1 MMAWYNMN
9 RETQGKEHRVYI
21 ANQENLA
28 AFAERAMHSSVLAI
42 DTEFLR
48 EKTYYAKLCL
58 IQLATDDETA
68 IVDPF
73 AVDDLKVLAPV
84 LRNENVM
91 KLFHAGNQDL
101 EILLREVGVLPH
113 PLFDTQVAAALLGHT
128 QQIGYAVLVHAE
140 CGVTLK
146 KIDSFTDWSRR
157 PLSDSQLEYAADD
170 VVYLPRMYER
180 MRAQLVELGRLSWLD
195 RDFED
200 LADPARYAAN
210 ERERY
215 KRLKRVSQLS
225 RRQLSAAREVAAW
238 RELEAQRRDVP
249 RKWVVTDEQIVE
261 ACKREPRSI
270 DDLFMVRG
278 LSDRLSTKDARTVV
292 SLIASALD
300 ASPDTWPEPDRC
312 GKNEPNVDAELDLMC
327 ALVRLRA
334 KQNGVAFPTLASH
347 DDLARVARGYREGVD
362 LLRGW
367 RRALV
372 GEELLE
378 LLEGRLALS
387 IDGSELRVEH
397 RS

>member
-1 MMAWYNMN
+1 M
-9 RETQGKEHRVYI
+9 YI
-21 ANQENLA
+21 ANQEDLE
-28 AFAERAMHSSVLAI
+28 AFAKRAMRSSVLAI

-58 IQLATDDETA
+58 LQLATDDETA

-73 AVDDLKVLAPV
+73 EVEDLRVLAP
-84 LRNENVM
+84 LLENESVV
-91 KLFHAGNQDL
+91 KLFHAGGQDL
-101 EILLREVGVLPH
+101 EILLREVGALPR

-128 QQIGYAVLVHAE
+128 QQIGYAALVHAE

-170 VVYLPRMYER
+170 VAYLPRMYER
-180 MRAQLVELGRLSWLD
+180 MRAQLVELGRLAWLD

-200 LADPARYAAN
+200 LADPKRYATN

-215 KRLKRVSQLS
+215 RRLKRVSQLS
-225 RRQLSAAREVAAW
+225 RRQLAAAREVAAW

-261 ACKREPRSI
+261 ACKREARTI
-270 DDLFMVRG
+270 DELFMVRG
-278 LSDRLSTKDARTVV
+278 MSDRLSTKDARCVV
-292 SLIASALD
+292 ALMSSALD
-300 ASPDTWPEPDRC
+300 APPDAWPEPDRC

-362 LLRGW
+362 VLRGW
-367 RRALV
+367 RRSLV
-372 GEELLE
+372 GEELLR
-378 LLEGRLALS
+378 LLEGKIALS
-387 IDGSELRVEH
+387 LSNGEIKVTEV
-397 RS
+397 

>member
-1 MMAWYNMN
+1 
-9 RETQGKEHRVYI
+9 
-21 ANQENLA
+21 
-28 AFAERAMHSSVLAI
+28 MHSSVLAI

-128 QQIGYAVLVHAE
+128 QQIGYAALVHAE

-225 RRQLSAAREVAAW
+225 RRQLSRAR
-238 RELEAQRRDVP
+238 
-249 RKWVVTDEQIVE
+249 
-261 ACKREPRSI
+261 
-270 DDLFMVRG
+270 
-278 LSDRLSTKDARTVV
+278 
-292 SLIASALD
+292 
-300 ASPDTWPEPDRC
+300 
-312 GKNEPNVDAELDLMC
+312 
-327 ALVRLRA
+327 
-334 KQNGVAFPTLASH
+334 
-347 DDLARVARGYREGVD
+347 
-362 LLRGW
+362 
-367 RRALV
+367 
-372 GEELLE
+372 
-378 LLEGRLALS
+378 
-387 IDGSELRVEH
+387 
-397 RS
+397 

>member
-1 MMAWYNMN
+1 M
-9 RETQGKEHRVYI
+9 YI
-21 ANQENLA
+21 ANQEDLE
-28 AFAERAMHSSVLAI
+28 AFAKRAMRSSVLAI

-58 IQLATDDETA
+58 LQLATDDETA

-73 AVDDLKVLAPV
+73 EVEDLRVLAP
-84 LRNENVM
+84 LLENESVV
-91 KLFHAGNQDL
+91 KLFHAGGQDL
-101 EILLREVGVLPH
+101 EILLREVGTLPR

-128 QQIGYAVLVHAE
+128 QQIGYAALVHAE

-170 VVYLPRMYER
+170 VAYLPRMYER
-180 MRAQLVELGRLSWLD
+180 MRAQLVELGRLAWLD

-200 LADPARYAAN
+200 LADPKRYATN

-215 KRLKRVSQLS
+215 RRLKRVSQLS
-225 RRQLSAAREVAAW
+225 RRQLAAAREVAAW

-261 ACKREPRSI
+261 ACKREARTI
-270 DDLFMVRG
+270 DELFMVRG
-278 LSDRLSTKDARTVV
+278 MSDRLSTKDARCVV
-292 SLIASALD
+292 ALMSSALD
-300 ASPDTWPEPDRC
+300 APPDAWPEPDRC

-362 LLRGW
+362 VLRGW
-367 RRALV
+367 RRSLV
-372 GEELLE
+372 GEELLR
-378 LLEGRLALS
+378 LLEGKIALS
-387 IDGSELRVEH
+387 LSDGEVKVTEV
-397 RS
+397 

>member
-128 QQIGYAVLVHAE
+128 QQIGYAALVHAE

-261 ACKREPRSI
+261 ACKREPVHRRPRSCARR
-270 DDLFMVRG
+270 VRPPLHEG
-278 LSDRLSTKDARTVV
+278 
-292 SLIASALD
+292 
-300 ASPDTWPEPDRC
+300 
-312 GKNEPNVDAELDLMC
+312 
-327 ALVRLRA
+327 RA
-334 KQNGVAFPTLASH
+334 HRGVADRVRVGRVSRH
-347 DDLARVARGYREGVD
+347 LARA
-362 LLRGW
+362 
-367 RRALV
+367 
-372 GEELLE
+372 
-378 LLEGRLALS
+378 
-387 IDGSELRVEH
+387 
-397 RS
+397 

>member
-1 MMAWYNMN
+1 
-9 RETQGKEHRVYI
+9 
-21 ANQENLA
+21 
-28 AFAERAMHSSVLAI
+28 MHSSVLAI

-128 QQIGYAVLVHAE
+128 QQIGYAALVHAE

-180 MRAQLVELGRLSWLD
+180 LQARAPFHRRPVHGARAVRPPLHEGRAHRGVAD
-195 RDFED
+195 RV
-200 LADPARYAAN
+200 RVG
-210 ERERY
+210 
-215 KRLKRVSQLS
+215 RVS
-225 RRQLSAAREVAAW
+225 R
-238 RELEAQRRDVP
+238 
-249 RKWVVTDEQIVE
+249 
-261 ACKREPRSI
+261 
-270 DDLFMVRG
+270 
-278 LSDRLSTKDARTVV
+278 
-292 SLIASALD
+292 
-300 ASPDTWPEPDRC
+300 
-312 GKNEPNVDAELDLMC
+312 
-327 ALVRLRA
+327 
-334 KQNGVAFPTLASH
+334 H
-347 DDLARVARGYREGVD
+347 LARA
-362 LLRGW
+362 
-367 RRALV
+367 
-372 GEELLE
+372 
-378 LLEGRLALS
+378 
-387 IDGSELRVEH
+387 
-397 RS
+397 

>member
-1 MMAWYNMN
+1 M
-9 RETQGKEHRVYI
+9 YI
-21 ANQENLA
+21 ANQEDLE
-28 AFAERAMHSSVLAI
+28 AFANRAMRSSVLAI

-58 IQLATDDETA
+58 LQLATDDETA

-73 AVDDLKVLAPV
+73 EVDDLRVLAP
-84 LRNENVM
+84 LLENESVV
-91 KLFHAGNQDL
+91 KLFHAGGQDL
-101 EILLREVGVLPH
+101 EILLREVGTLPR

-128 QQIGYAVLVHAE
+128 QQIGYAALVHAE

-157 PLSDSQLEYAADD
+157 PLSESQLEYAADD
-170 VVYLPRMYER
+170 VAYLPRMYER
-180 MRAQLVELGRLSWLD
+180 MRAQLVELGRLAWLD

-200 LADPARYAAN
+200 LADPKRYATN

-215 KRLKRVSQLS
+215 RRLKRVSQLS
-225 RRQLSAAREVAAW
+225 RRQLAAAREVAAW

-261 ACKREPRSI
+261 ACKREARTI
-270 DDLFMVRG
+270 DELFMVRG
-278 LSDRLSTKDARTVV
+278 MSDRLSTKDARCVV
-292 SLIASALD
+292 ALMSSALD
-300 ASPDTWPEPDRC
+300 APPDAWPEPDRC
-312 GKNEPNVDAELDLMC
+312 GKNAELDLMC

-362 LLRGW
+362 VLRGW
-367 RRALV
+367 RRSLV
-372 GEELLE
+372 GEELLR
-378 LLEGRLALS
+378 LLEGKIALS
-387 IDGSELRVEH
+387 LSNGEIKVTEV
-397 RS
+397 

>member
-1 MMAWYNMN
+1 M
-9 RETQGKEHRVYI
+9 YI
-21 ANQENLA
+21 ANQEDLE
-28 AFAERAMHSSVLAI
+28 AFAKRAMRSSVLAI

-58 IQLATDDETA
+58 LQLATDDETA

-73 AVDDLKVLAPV
+73 EVDDLRVLAP
-84 LRNENVM
+84 LLENESVV
-91 KLFHAGNQDL
+91 KLFHAGGQDL
-101 EILLREVGVLPH
+101 EILLREVGVLPR

-128 QQIGYAVLVHAE
+128 QQIGYAALVHAE

-157 PLSDSQLEYAADD
+157 PLSESQLEYAADD
-170 VVYLPRMYER
+170 VAYLPRMYER
-180 MRAQLVELGRLSWLD
+180 MRAQLVELGRLAWLD

-200 LADPARYAAN
+200 LADPKRYATN

-215 KRLKRVSQLS
+215 RRLKRVSQLS
-225 RRQLSAAREVAAW
+225 RRQLAAAREVAAW

-261 ACKREPRSI
+261 ACKREARTI
-270 DDLFMVRG
+270 DELFMVRG
-278 LSDRLSTKDARTVV
+278 MSDRLSTKDARCVV
-292 SLIASALD
+292 ALMSSALD
-300 ASPDTWPEPDRC
+300 APPDAWPEPDRC

-362 LLRGW
+362 VLRGW
-367 RRALV
+367 RRSLV
-372 GEELLE
+372 GEELLR
-378 LLEGRLALS
+378 LLEGKIALS
-387 IDGSELRVEH
+387 LSDGEVKVTEV
-397 RS
+397 

>member
-1 MMAWYNMN
+1 M
-9 RETQGKEHRVYI
+9 YI
-21 ANQENLA
+21 ANQEDLE
-28 AFAERAMHSSVLAI
+28 AFANRAMRSSVLAI

-58 IQLATDDETA
+58 LQLATDDETA

-73 AVDDLKVLAPV
+73 EVEDLRVLAP
-84 LRNENVM
+84 LLENESVV
-91 KLFHAGNQDL
+91 KLFHAGGQDL
-101 EILLREVGVLPH
+101 EILLREVGTLPR

-128 QQIGYAVLVHAE
+128 QQIGYAALVHAE

-157 PLSDSQLEYAADD
+157 PLSESQLEYAADD
-170 VVYLPRMYER
+170 VAYLPRMYER
-180 MRAQLVELGRLSWLD
+180 MRAQLVELGRLAWLD

-200 LADPARYAAN
+200 LADPKRYATN

-215 KRLKRVSQLS
+215 RRLKRVSQLS
-225 RRQLSAAREVAAW
+225 RRQLAAAREVAAW

-261 ACKREPRSI
+261 ACKREARTI
-270 DDLFMVRG
+270 DELFMVRG
-278 LSDRLSTKDARTVV
+278 MSDRLSTKDARCVV
-292 SLIASALD
+292 ALMSSALD
-300 ASPDTWPEPDRC
+300 APPDAWPEPDRC

-362 LLRGW
+362 VLRGW
-367 RRALV
+367 RRSLV
-372 GEELLE
+372 GEELLR
-378 LLEGRLALS
+378 LLEGKIALS
-387 IDGSELRVEH
+387 LSDGEVKVTEV
-397 RS
+397 

>member
-128 QQIGYAVLVHAE
+128 QQI
-140 CGVTLK
+140 GVTLK

>member
-1 MMAWYNMN
+1 
-9 RETQGKEHRVYI
+9 
-21 ANQENLA
+21 
-28 AFAERAMHSSVLAI
+28 MHSSVLAI

-128 QQIGYAVLVHAE
+128 QQIGYAALVHAE

-210 ERERY
+210 ERACPSCRA
-215 KRLKRVSQLS
+215 VSC
-225 RRQLSAAREVAAW
+225 RPRAR
-238 RELEAQRRDVP
+238 
-249 RKWVVTDEQIVE
+249 
-261 ACKREPRSI
+261 
-270 DDLFMVRG
+270 
-278 LSDRLSTKDARTVV
+278 
-292 SLIASALD
+292 
-300 ASPDTWPEPDRC
+300 
-312 GKNEPNVDAELDLMC
+312 
-327 ALVRLRA
+327 
-334 KQNGVAFPTLASH
+334 
-347 DDLARVARGYREGVD
+347 
-362 LLRGW
+362 
-367 RRALV
+367 
-372 GEELLE
+372 
-378 LLEGRLALS
+378 
-387 IDGSELRVEH
+387 
-397 RS
+397 

>member
-1 MMAWYNMN
+1 M
-9 RETQGKEHRVYI
+9 YI
-21 ANQENLA
+21 ANQEDLE
-28 AFAERAMHSSVLAI
+28 AFANRAMRSSVLAI

-58 IQLATDDETA
+58 LQLATDDETA

-73 AVDDLKVLAPV
+73 EVEDLRVLAP
-84 LRNENVM
+84 LLENESVV
-91 KLFHAGNQDL
+91 KLFHAGGQDL
-101 EILLREVGVLPH
+101 EILLREVGVLPR

-128 QQIGYAVLVHAE
+128 QQIGYAALVHAE

-170 VVYLPRMYER
+170 VAYLPRMYER
-180 MRAQLVELGRLSWLD
+180 MRAQLVELGRLAWLD

-200 LADPARYAAN
+200 LADPKRYATN

-215 KRLKRVSQLS
+215 RRLKRVSQLS
-225 RRQLSAAREVAAW
+225 RRQLAAAREVAAW

-261 ACKREPRSI
+261 ACKREARTI
-270 DDLFMVRG
+270 DELFMVRG
-278 LSDRLSTKDARTVV
+278 MSDRLSTKDARCVV
-292 SLIASALD
+292 ALMSSALD
-300 ASPDTWPEPDRC
+300 APPDAWPEPDRC

-362 LLRGW
+362 VLRGW
-367 RRALV
+367 RRSLV
-372 GEELLE
+372 GEELLR
-378 LLEGRLALS
+378 LLEGKIALS
-387 IDGSELRVEH
+387 LSDGEVKVTEV
-397 RS
+397 

>member
-1 MMAWYNMN
+1 M
-9 RETQGKEHRVYI
+9 YI

-128 QQIGYAVLVHAE
+128 QQIGYAALVHAE

-200 LADPARYAAN
+200 LADPAPT
-210 ERERY
+210 
-215 KRLKRVSQLS
+215 S
-225 RRQLSAAREVAAW
+225 
-238 RELEAQRRDVP
+238 
-249 RKWVVTDEQIVE
+249 
-261 ACKREPRSI
+261 
-270 DDLFMVRG
+270 
-278 LSDRLSTKDARTVV
+278 
-292 SLIASALD
+292 ASATSGSN
-300 ASPDTWPEPDRC
+300 ACPSC
-312 GKNEPNVDAELDLMC
+312 
-327 ALVRLRA
+327 RA
-334 KQNGVAFPTLASH
+334 VSCRPR
-347 DDLARVARGYREGVD
+347 AR
-362 LLRGW
+362 
-367 RRALV
+367 
-372 GEELLE
+372 
-378 LLEGRLALS
+378 
-387 IDGSELRVEH
+387 
-397 RS
+397 